1 MNVLVSAATIRK
13 SILMHGGRDYSL
25 EAINHVAQDVC
36 GYKIRH
42 IGALRGYHKSIF
54 TELQRH
60 WKELNEY
67 EDYVQKKKAQKANK
81 QQKKPSFNQ
90 NYNPDKFIE
99 PDDRKDY
106 TWELEES
113 NNAARKTLT
122 VLWVDDQREPY
133 KYLNTKSKTN
143 TFLRNK
149 QFYDSLGDKFNLNF
163 VWVKNLYQ
171 FIEYIEKNGVPDFIS
186 FDHDLNNRGGGEG
199 LSDEEKIKNNGLNC
213 AKWLIEYCKNN
224 RIHLPK
230 FYVHSANPKH
240 GPEIV
245 KALSLGVNE
254 AKTKK
259 IHINENQLS
268 ILGEDVF
275 VSDLKR
281 NKAKLTYNKRS
292 SDKAIRNLGNYN
304 SFDML
309 NTVKMDQNNAD
320 TFIIPLKGGINSYNI
335 TSIKGTEVMHY
346 FKNKFENKTTNIDI
360 KVNGEK
366 SKYELMMEDSEF
378 KDFIKMFSAKVSN
391 VVNYVSKTL
400 ASNDKNF
407 EGFKGVSIYPVP
419 SSSNF
424 NESMS
429 EILEEYNIGIS
440 GLPCRKVN
448 KKIFEKNL
456 SNLQK
461 DNDFIN
467 KNKEYYN
474 SRYFK
479 GGDDN
484 STHIDKINDTIR
496 KYNNTTLA
504 QDQKLIDEYNKWIKR
519 VITSYRTN
527 VSPKKLALNYQNLVK
542 AKNEIRKKLG
552 KSNWDKAFKQIKY
565 AKGPSVDERTK
576 NIQAIVASVLGKT
589 YVSQNQI
596 DIVEISKKDF
606 QIKTLSNDI
615 RLGLKNY
622 FKAKDDIED
631 ELAQIKG
638 TVFVIFDDNISGGAT
653 LSDICYQAKKLGI
666 KYIIPITFGEMRVKY
681 TQGVLSI
688 NKPKNDFTY

>member
-1 MNVLVSAATIRK
+1 
-13 SILMHGGRDYSL
+13 
-25 EAINHVAQDVC
+25 
-36 GYKIRH
+36 
-42 IGALRGYHKSIF
+42 
-54 TELQRH
+54 
-60 WKELNEY
+60 
-67 EDYVQKKKAQKANK
+67 
-81 QQKKPSFNQ
+81 
-90 NYNPDKFIE
+90 
-99 PDDRKDY
+99 
-106 TWELEES
+106 
-113 NNAARKTLT
+113 
-122 VLWVDDQREPY
+122 
-133 KYLNTKSKTN
+133 
-143 TFLRNK
+143 
-149 QFYDSLGDKFNLNF
+149 
-163 VWVKNLYQ
+163 
-171 FIEYIEKNGVPDFIS
+171 
-186 FDHDLNNRGGGEG
+186 
-199 LSDEEKIKNNGLNC
+199 
-213 AKWLIEYCKNN
+213 
-224 RIHLPK
+224 
-230 FYVHSANPKH
+230 
-240 GPEIV
+240 
-245 KALSLGVNE
+245 
-254 AKTKK
+254 
-259 IHINENQLS
+259 
-268 ILGEDVF
+268 
-275 VSDLKR
+275 
-281 NKAKLTYNKRS
+281 
-292 SDKAIRNLGNYN
+292 
-304 SFDML
+304 
-309 NTVKMDQNNAD
+309 
-320 TFIIPLKGGINSYNI
+320 
-335 TSIKGTEVMHY
+335 
-346 FKNKFENKTTNIDI
+346 
-360 KVNGEK
+360 
-366 SKYELMMEDSEF
+366 
-378 KDFIKMFSAKVSN
+378 MFSAKVSN

-666 KYIIPITFGEMRVKY
+666 KYIIPIIFCKDS
-681 TQGVLSI
+681 L
-688 NKPKNDFTY
+688 